1 MRCFQRNNP
10 RSLPF
15 SLAWV
20 SNITLQGALWLG
32 TVLLMAGC
40 QKEPIPPTTSLYNNG
55 FWVVNEGPFG
65 NGTGTLTWISRDG
78 SRVEQDVFGRINQR
92 PLGNIAQS
100 MVIQN
105 NIGIVVLNNA
115 GRVEWVNPQ
124 TMQSIGTTTGF
135 ELPSAVAVDPMR
147 AKAYVTE
154 WVRFGAAGR
163 VAVIDWS
170 SKQVLTRIPV
180 GPFPN
185 ALAVA
190 GNRLVV
196 ANGDTNTVTLVDTE
210 ADTVLQTIT
219 VGDRPNSLVVMG
231 TTVAVLCGG
240 RPSWSGPE
248 TAGSLHLLRLSDGE
262 SLAQLTWGR
271 NDDHPKDLLLMPT
284 GDGLMYQLESPVRSG
299 LHRLNLPFSSGTVNP
314 NQPWV
319 NRLFYHMAFD
329 PQENRYLVTTDAG
342 DFASAGKV
350 FRWNSQGALVDSFTT
365 GIAPGHV
372 VFVP

>member
-1 MRCFQRNNP
+1 
-10 RSLPF
+10 
-15 SLAWV
+15 
-20 SNITLQGALWLG
+20 
-32 TVLLMAGC
+32 
-40 QKEPIPPTTSLYNNG
+40 
-55 FWVVNEGPFG
+55 
-65 NGTGTLTWISRDG
+65 
-78 SRVEQDVFGRINQR
+78 
-92 PLGNIAQS
+92 
-100 MVIQN
+100 
-105 NIGIVVLNNA
+105 
-115 GRVEWVNPQ
+115 
-124 TMQSIGTTTGF
+124 
-135 ELPSAVAVDPMR
+135 MR

-219 VGDRPNSLVVMG
+219 VGDRPNSMVVLG

-271 NDDHPKDLLLMPT
+271 IDDHPKDLLLLPT

>member
-1 MRCFQRNNP
+1 MQKPLPTNKFTTWTYLVILAVL
-10 RSLPF
+10 SLLT
-15 SLAWV
+15 S
-20 SNITLQGALWLG
+20 
-32 TVLLMAGC
+32 C
-40 QKEPIPPTTSLYNNG
+40 QKDPVTPPASAYNNG

-65 NGTGTLTWISRDG
+65 SGTGTLTWVARDG
-78 SRVEQDVFGRINQR
+78 SRTEQDVFGRVNQR

-100 MVIQN
+100 MVIQSN
-105 NIGIVVLNNA
+105 LGLVVLNNA

-124 TMQSIGTTTGF
+124 TMQSIGSTTGF
-135 ELPSAVAVDPMR
+135 ELPSVVVVDPMR

-163 VAVIDWS
+163 VAVIDWA
-170 SKQVLTRIPV
+170 SKQVLTRLTV

-219 VGDRPNSLVVMG
+219 VGDRPNSLVVLG
-231 TTVAVLCGG
+231 NTVAVLCGG

-284 GDGLMYQLESPVRSG
+284 GDGLMYQLESSVHSG
-299 LHRLNLPFSSGTVNP
+299 LHRLNLPFSSGTLNP
-314 NQPWV
+314 NQPWL
-319 NRLFYHMAFD
+319 NRLFYHTAFD
-329 PQENRYLVTTDAG
+329 PSGSRYLVTTDAG